1 MNRVE
6 QERNVA
12 ALVRPLSTRSVI
24 LSALLGHHPPVMP
37 VSQLVRVGAL
47 FDIAEGT
54 IRVALSRMTT
64 SGELLR
70 DGDGYR
76 LNDRLIERQQL
87 QDSSRQPQTSAWD
100 GSWRMVAIT
109 AGRRSRSERDA
120 FRNAMR
126 AQRMAELRE
135 GLWMRPDNI
144 AVSASDGSESSDD
157 LVYFTS
163 YPRDPE
169 PLVRELWDL
178 NEWSER
184 ARALLSAMDES
195 LALPDAFAVSAA
207 VLRHLMVDPLLPAE
221 LLDNDWPGAEL
232 RTTYASFDSRFRAE
246 LEEQLRD

>member
-37 VSQLVRVGAL
+37 ASQLVRVGAL

-64 SGELLR
+64 SGDLLR

-76 LNDRLIERQQL
+76 LNHRLIERQRL
-87 QDSSRQPQTSAWD
+87 QDASREPQISAWD

-109 AGRRSRSERDA
+109 AVRRSRSERDA

-135 GLWMRPDNI
+135 GLWLRPANI
-144 AVSASDGSESSDD
+144 DVAASDDSDD
-157 LVYFTS
+157 LVYFTC
-163 YPRDPE
+163 YPRDPAQ
-169 PLVRELWDL
+169 LARRLWDL
-178 NEWSER
+178 EAWSER
-184 ARALLSAMDES
+184 ARALLAAMGDP
-195 LALPDAFAVSAA
+195 LDLPAAFSVSAA
-207 VLRHLMVDPLLPAE
+207 VLRHLTVDPLLPDE
-221 LLDNDWPGAEL
+221 LVADDWPGEHL
-232 RTTYASFDSRFRAE
+232 RARYASFDSRFRAR